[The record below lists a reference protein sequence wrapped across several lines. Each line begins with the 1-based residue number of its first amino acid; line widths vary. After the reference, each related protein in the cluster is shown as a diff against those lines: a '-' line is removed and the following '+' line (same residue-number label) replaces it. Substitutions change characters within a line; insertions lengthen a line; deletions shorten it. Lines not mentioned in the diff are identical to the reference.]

1 MRRARGRNF
10 RAESPAA
17 ARILLIIPRKSKW
30 HFGYTFQNGHKWR
43 QKKSRLAAEIGR
55 GKKTRANPD
64 YLAARASLIP
74 PGYAP

>member
-17 ARILLIIPRKSKW
+17 ARILRIIPRKSKSILDISSKMD
-30 HFGYTFQNGHKWR
+30 TNGGK
-43 QKKSRLAAEIGR
+43 KKSRLAAEIGR
-55 GKKTRANPD
+55 GRKTRANPD
-64 YLAARASLIP
+64 YLAERASLIP